1 VTLVVDASV
10 ALKWF
15 LADEP
20 LAREAFALVR
30 DEAVLIAP
38 DILIAE
44 VCNAAWRLARLG
56 RIEQAELTEIAAI
69 VPRFFAEL
77 VGAAVLAPRATIIA
91 RQLDHPVYDCL
102 YVTLA
107 EARQLRLITADGRL
121 LGKLRDTPWAA
132 NAVSLADYQIGT

>member
-1 VTLVVDASV
+1 VTFVVDASV

-20 LAREAFALVR
+20 LATEAFSLVR
-30 DEAVLIAP
+30 DETVLIAP

-44 VCNAAWRLARLG
+44 VCDAAWRLSRLG
-56 RIEQAELTEIAAI
+56 RIGQAELTEIATI

-77 VGAAVLAPRATIIA
+77 VGAAALASAATIMA

-107 EARQLRLITADGRL
+107 ETRQLRLITADGRL
-121 LGKLRDTPWAA
+121 LDKLRGTKWAA
-132 NAVSLADYQIGT
+132 SAVSLADYPSR

>member
-1 VTLVVDASV
+1 MTLVVDASV

-15 LADEP
+15 LGDEA
-20 LAREAFALVR
+20 LAPEAFSLVR

-77 VGAAVLAPRATIIA
+77 VGAAVLAPGATMMA

-107 EARQLRLITADGRL
+107 ETRQLRLVTADGRL
-121 LGKLRDTPWAA
+121 LDKLRDTKWAA
-132 NAVSLADYQIGT
+132 NAVSLADYPVST